1 VPHLELKPDV
11 CWQLPLRRDDEVADD
26 GHVTSVIRQWDRR
39 DWGEGGFEFHWWC
52 TESPEAFVGTRP
64 VFKELEP
71 ELVAMVGKKIY
82 KRLVQYLMAREQA
95 LGEPAVA
102 SAPGPAVT
110 SAPVTVGA
118 TRNGARKDKGTPAE
132 PAPVRLP
139 HPAIRPTRS

>member
-1 VPHLELKPDV
+1 M

-52 TESPEAFVGTRP
+52 TESPEAFVGKTP

-82 KRLVQYLMAREQA
+82 KRLVQYLQAREAA

-102 SAPGPAVT
+102 PPRPSRTG
-110 SAPVTVGA
+110 APVVVGA
-118 TRNGARKDKGTPAE
+118 TRNGVRKDECRQPMSRSRSDCRTPPSGASGRETTPA
-132 PAPVRLP
+132 
-139 HPAIRPTRS
+139 S